1 MWTKAALVQAA
12 SLLAL
17 SSLLIEAN
25 GLALPANS
33 TSLVKREGG
42 INCRG
47 SSTCG
52 LIGTFSNGRIVQTID
67 GYIGSIDY
75 TRVYENGQQIACE
88 SNVCAFLKGVPDDA
102 DPVLGYEIW
111 QLMGILSEHGCHN
124 CGSVPVNAL
133 KCDNDNGSG
142 ELTINYVHNDFW
154 GPDPCTGL
162 CNITKPNE

>member
-1 MWTKAALVQAA
+1 MWTKAALLQAA

-88 SNVCAFLKGVPDDA
+88 SNVCAFLKAFLTMPTLSWATRFGNSWEFYPSMDA
-102 DPVLGYEIW
+102 TTAEVYL
-111 QLMGILSEHGCHN
+111 
-124 CGSVPVNAL
+124 
-133 KCDNDNGSG
+133 
-142 ELTINYVHNDFW
+142 
-154 GPDPCTGL
+154 
-162 CNITKPNE
+162 